1 MSIRF
6 NRDGT
11 SWDSCYVFVG
21 FSESKCDAQLALEQ
35 LGVKHGIK
43 DADLR
48 AEENPC
54 VTFDS

>member
-1 MSIRF
+1 M
-6 NRDGT
+6 
-11 SWDSCYVFVG
+11 FVG